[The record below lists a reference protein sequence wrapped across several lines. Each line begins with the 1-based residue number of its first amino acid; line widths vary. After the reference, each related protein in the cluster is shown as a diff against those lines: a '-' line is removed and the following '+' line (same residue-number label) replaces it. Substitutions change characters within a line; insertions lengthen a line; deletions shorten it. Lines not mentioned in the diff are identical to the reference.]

1 MWGPMS
7 LAITMPSDLSPS
19 KRFLAEPAMRRSI
32 EDFVRRRVPASD
44 VDDIVQTVLVE
55 ALASPS
61 RPHDEDELKRWLLG
75 IARHKVVD
83 HHRRRTRE
91 TTAEI
96 PDLPVGPAPI
106 EERSIAEWAEKQA
119 GGDGDAKSTLEWMAR
134 EGEGEK
140 LEAIAAEE
148 KVPAARVRQR
158 VSRMRR
164 WMKERWLA
172 ELAAA
177 AALVVLAVVLWRIFR
192 KDEPIAA
199 PNPEPKPSSIS
210 PDVPPIE
217 RARNLRVQ
225 AFKDCDR
232 GMWRECLDRFD
243 EAKQLDPA
251 GDLDPKIGAARA
263 KANDALQNEPQKT
276 KSKSDLPT
284 QIQQKD
290 APPPVQTAPTTTTTA
305 KPIAPKPQPKP
316 APKKEDF
323 TNDLSSNAKDAPPPT
338 TKDVP
343 AKKDAPRKMKMKK

>member
-1 MWGPMS
+1 MS
-7 LAITMPSDLSPS
+7 LSITMPSDLSPS

-55 ALASPS
+55 ALASSS
-61 RPHDEDELKRWLLG
+61 RPQDEEELRRWLLG

-91 TTAEI
+91 TAAEI
-96 PDLPVGPAPI
+96 PDLPVGPAPV
-106 EERSIAEWAEKQA
+106 EERSLAQWAEKQA
-119 GGDGDAKSTLEWMAR
+119 GATGDAKSTLEWMAR

-177 AALVVLAVVLWRIFR
+177 AALAVIALVLWRIFR
-192 KDEPIAA
+192 KEEPIAT
-199 PNPEPKPSSIS
+199 PGPEPKHSSIS
-210 PDVPPIE
+210 PEVPPLE
-217 RARNLRVQ
+217 RAQNLRLQ

-251 GDLDPKIGAARA
+251 GDADPKIGAARA

-276 KSKSDLPT
+276 KSTNDQPT
-284 QIQQKD
+284 QIQQKN
-290 APPPVQTAPTTTTTA
+290 APSPVQTAPAPRSSSAPTAPAPPPSA
-305 KPIAPKPQPKP
+305 KPVAPKKP

-323 TNDLSSNAKDAPPPT
+323 TNDFAPTTKDVAPPT
-338 TKDVP
+338 TKD
-343 AKKDAPRKMKMKK
+343 APRKLRMKK